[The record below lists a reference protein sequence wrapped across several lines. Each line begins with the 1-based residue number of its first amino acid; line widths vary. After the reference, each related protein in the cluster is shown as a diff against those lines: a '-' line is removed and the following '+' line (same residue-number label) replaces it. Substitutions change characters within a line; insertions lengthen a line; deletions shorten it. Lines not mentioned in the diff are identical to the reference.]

1 MVTVNWIV
9 RGPRMRILHLPTSV
23 GGNSWHLSRGEREL
37 GCISDVLVANE
48 NWLKYPADISLGLQ
62 QKSNMEKLFRLFA
75 CFLNVRNKYD
85 VFHFNFGASLIHYHK
100 AKLNQLDLPFYPKSA
115 RLFVTYNGC
124 DIRQKDVVVRERKIA
139 ACHNPQCYGGVC
151 NDGTLDNW
159 RRIGLKKMATYVS
172 HIWALNPDLL
182 HFLPPDKSTFLPY
195 AISGSKRNPCS
206 VSLNGRL
213 KIVHAPTNREAKGS
227 AFLFSALDRL
237 RHTHGD
243 CFELL
248 LVEGVPHAKALEM
261 YQAADVVVDQLLIG
275 WYGGIAVEAMLLG
288 KPVIARI
295 ESEDLKFIPQ
305 EMAHDL
311 TDALLQSD
319 PEHIYNTLAWCVEN
333 RSELHRVA
341 EAGFEYA
348 RRWHDPGYVA
358 SITLAAYQNQSSS
371 GAS

>member
-1 MVTVNWIV
+1 
-9 RGPRMRILHLPTSV
+9 MRILHLPTSV

-37 GCISDVLVANE
+37 GCISDVLVAYE
-48 NWLKYPADISLGLQ
+48 DLLKYPADISLRMQ
-62 QKSNMEKLFRLFA
+62 HISAVEKFIRRSA
-75 CFLNVRNKYD
+75 CFLTVRNKYD
-85 VFHFNFGASLIHYHK
+85 VFHFNFGTSLIHNQK
-100 AKLNQLDLPFYPKSA
+100 FRLNLLDLPFYPKSA

-124 DIRQKDVVVRERKIA
+124 DIRQKDVVVRERTIA
-139 ACHNPQCYGGVC
+139 ACHNPLCYGGMC
-151 NDGTLDNW
+151 NDGVLDNW
-159 RRIGLKKMATYVS
+159 RRISLKKMATYVS

-195 AISGSKRNPCS
+195 AISGSERSPCA

-237 RHTHGD
+237 RLTHGD

-261 YQAADVVVDQLLIG
+261 YRAADVVVDQLLIG
-275 WYGGIAVEAMLLG
+275 WYGGVAVETMLLG

-295 ESEDLKFIPQ
+295 ERQDLKFIPR
-305 EMAHDL
+305 EMADDL
-311 TDALLQSD
+311 SDALLKSD
-319 PEHIYNTLAWCVEN
+319 PEHIYSTLAWCVEN
-333 RSELHRVA
+333 RSKLNRVA

-348 RRWHDPGYVA
+348 RRWHDPKYVA
-358 SITLAAYQNQSSS
+358 SITLAAYEK
-371 GAS
+371 